1 MDAIEYNK
9 TDLIYYFAQ
18 SVKPYLD
25 SKEIIYHTYKNGMS
39 RAERV
44 ATIAREYGRGG
55 TCSAQAFIRRIICG
69 YAYDGDGVKLRYRD
83 KFGKLHEIAATWDDV
98 EAAIEK
104 AINAGEYFNDNL
116 T

>member
-18 SVKPYLD
+18 SVTPYID
-25 SKEIIYHTYKNGMS
+25 SKEIIYHTYKSEMS

-44 ATIAREYGRGG
+44 ATIAREYGRG
-55 TCSAQAFIRRIICG
+55 SAQALIRRIICG
-69 YAYDGDGVKLRYRD
+69 YAYDGDGVKLRFRD

-104 AINAGEYFNDNL
+104 AINAGEYFNVC
-116 T
+116 